1 MNKIKKTYRHIAAI
15 LCFKSDT
22 KALERILSNTDFDWD
37 SIVKIG
43 SAHFMLP
50 AIYCRLHSKNLLVY
64 LPKSLIEHLKEITQL
79 NRERNQAILE
89 QLHAIRLLFDKHK
102 VSYVFLKGS
111 ALLLA
116 GFYKNIAERMIGD
129 IDILIA
135 PNQLR
140 FANELLLKNGYSTT
154 KTQFETHSFSVNRRH
169 LPRIY
174 SENAIAAV
182 ELHER
187 LFDKYEIPS
196 LISQNILNNKQEL
209 NSFNIPKSEH
219 LLFHSILNWQINDFG
234 ARYDRISLRT
244 AYDGLVMDNKFSG
257 ILNSVSN
264 YNRITKK
271 HVSLLNLIFDD
282 YPFYSRYTLPKLFFD
297 FRLKSLFLEKV
308 WSWCVFV
315 VFFIPLVIK
324 KSSCYLTNKEYRS
337 AVPLDRKRILNFLQV
352 NLKNK

>member
-1 MNKIKKTYRHIAAI
+1 MNRTKNTYRHIAAI
-15 LCFKSDT
+15 LSFKSDT
-22 KALERILSNTDFDWD
+22 KALERILSNSDYDWD

-43 SAHFMLP
+43 SVHLMLP
-50 AIYCRLHSKNLLVY
+50 AIYWRLHSKNLLVY
-64 LPKSLIEHLKEITQL
+64 LPKSLVEYLKEVTRL
-79 NRERNQAILE
+79 NRERNEAILE

-111 ALLLA
+111 ALLSA

-135 PNQLR
+135 PNQLL
-140 FANELLLKNGYSTT
+140 FANELLLKSGYTPT
-154 KTQFETHSFSVNRRH
+154 ETQIETYFFRDHRH

-187 LFDKYEIPS
+187 LFNRYEVPS
-196 LISQNILNNKQEL
+196 LISKNILNNKQEL

-244 AYDGLVMDNKFSG
+244 AYDGLIMDNKFSG
-257 ILNSVSN
+257 ILDSISN

-282 YPFYSRYTLPKLFFD
+282 YPFYSKYTLPKLFFD

-324 KSSCYLTNKEYRS
+324 KSSCYLTNKDYRS
-337 AVPLDRKRILNFLQV
+337 AVPLGRERILNFLQG
-352 NLKNK
+352 NLKDK